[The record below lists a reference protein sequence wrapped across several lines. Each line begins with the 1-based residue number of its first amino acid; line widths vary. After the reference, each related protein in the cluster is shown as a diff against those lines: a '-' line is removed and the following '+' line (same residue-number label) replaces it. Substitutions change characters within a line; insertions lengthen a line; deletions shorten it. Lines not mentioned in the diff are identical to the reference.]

1 MNKSIKEV
9 LFADNGKWAREWW
22 ADETYYWTKYIV
34 YDGFVRDNDCIL
46 LTPKPIIMD
55 IKGELPSHLTKS
67 YRNNQIKEQKMK
79 DSVII
84 IESPNKVAKIREITG
99 AKVFATIG
107 HFMQLKSYDE
117 SNGFKPTFEYDPQK
131 KKHIFEIIEACKNK
145 EVYIATDPDREGYA
159 IGYHFYEKIKK
170 IASSIYRA
178 EFFEITPS
186 GINKGLQNALLFEN
200 TNKQMYQS
208 ALARRVADMLLGF
221 TLSPYLGKALGQMK
235 GSSAGRVQTPCLKLI
250 VDRDREIEK
259 FKALPENE
267 KVSYQIQANIN
278 DNANR
283 EVIIKHCDEKGEEI
297 KFNDKEEALKL
308 FESLKDN
315 KACLLKDLKTSV
327 VETKPKKPFI
337 TSTLLERASSE
348 LGLGI
353 AEVQSLAQSLFEAG
367 LITYIRTDAESL
379 SVEFLNEAESFYLP
393 IYKEVYQKREYK
405 AGKQSQAE
413 AHEAIRITHPNK
425 YEDLESIVYNAGI
438 TNQDALKLYRL
449 IFERTIESQGKN
461 AIYDK
466 QDLLFKIK
474 NEYFKCSA
482 KSLKSAGFLAMFSKK
497 ELENDDESNDDK
509 EDKEKEQNAQFNL
522 KIDDV
527 LSLNDL
533 VLATIKRNAPSAY
546 KEADFVKLLENKG
559 IGRPSTYA
567 SYLSTLV
574 KREYISIS
582 QDKKHIITPTHKG
595 KRVVEVFEN
604 AYQFIID
611 LTYTKQMEEVLDE
624 IVENKSSYVDFISNL
639 NSKCPKIEKLER
651 NDDEI
656 KPSSE
661 GQITYIENIL
671 RDLQVNLSE
680 EFKNYKEDNR
690 VAKAFLDRYIKEHEF
705 FKKNNKKASSSNND
719 ENRPATPKQIN
730 FAETLAKKHNVKLP
744 KDYKSNIKVCGDFIN
759 EYSKK

>member
-1 MNKSIKEV
+1 
-9 LFADNGKWAREWW
+9 
-22 ADETYYWTKYIV
+22 
-34 YDGFVRDNDCIL
+34 
-46 LTPKPIIMD
+46 
-55 IKGELPSHLTKS
+55 
-67 YRNNQIKEQKMK
+67 MK

-84 IESPNKVAKIREITG
+84 IESPNKVAKIKEITG

-117 SNGFKPTFEYDPQK
+117 NNNFKPTFEYDPQK
-131 KKHIFEIIEACKNK
+131 KKCIFEIIEACKNK
-145 EVYIATDPDREGYA
+145 KVYIATDPDREGYA

-235 GSSAGRVQTPCLKLI
+235 RSSAGRVQTPCLKLI

-267 KVSYQIQANIN
+267 KVSYQIQAKIN

-353 AEVQSLAQSLFEAG
+353 AEVQSLAQSLFEAR

-413 AHEAIRITHPNK
+413 AHEAIRITHPHK
-425 YEDLESIVYNAGI
+425 YEDLESVVYDSGI
-438 TNQDALKLYRL
+438 TNQDALKLYQL

-474 NEYFKCSA
+474 NEYFKCSV

-497 ELENDDESNDDK
+497 ELENDESNDDK
-509 EDKEKEQNAQFNL
+509 ENKEKEQNAQFNL
-522 KIDDV
+522 KIDDM

-533 VLATIKRNAPSAY
+533 VLATIKRNAPSPY
-546 KEADFVKLLENKG
+546 KEAGFVKLLENKG

-567 SYLSTLV
+567 SYLPTLL

-582 QDKKHIITPTHKG
+582 QDKKHTITPTHKG
-595 KRVVEVFEN
+595 KRVIEVFEN

-624 IVENKSSYVDFISNL
+624 IVESKSSYLDFLQNL
-639 NSKCPKIEKLER
+639 ATKCPKIEKLER

-671 RDLQVNLSE
+671 RDLQLDLSE

-690 VAKAFLDRYIKEHEF
+690 IAKAFLDRYIKEHEF
-705 FKKNNKKASSSNND
+705 FKKNNKKASNSNNN
-719 ENRPATPKQIN
+719 EIRPATPKQIN
-730 FAETLAKKHNVKLP
+730 FAEILAKKHNVKLP

>member
-1 MNKSIKEV
+1 MN
-9 LFADNGKWAREWW
+9 N
-22 ADETYYWTKYIV
+22 
-34 YDGFVRDNDCIL
+34 
-46 LTPKPIIMD
+46 
-55 IKGELPSHLTKS
+55 
-67 YRNNQIKEQKMK
+67 
-79 DSVII
+79 SVII

-117 SNGFKPTFEYDPQK
+117 SNGFKPTFDYDQEK
-131 KKHIFEIIEACKNK
+131 KKHIFEMIEACKNK
-145 EVYIATDPDREGYA
+145 KVYIATDPDREGYA
-159 IGYHFYEKIKK
+159 IGYMFYQKIKNV
-170 IASSIYRA
+170 ASSIYRA

-186 GINKGLQNALLFEN
+186 GINKGLQNAILFEN

-267 KVSYQIQANIN
+267 KVSYQIQAKIN
-278 DNANR
+278 DSANR
-283 EVIIKHCDEKGEEI
+283 EVTIKHCDEKGEEI

-315 KACLLKDLKTSV
+315 KACLLKDLKNSV

-337 TSTLLERASSE
+337 TSTLLEKASSM
-348 LGLGI
+348 LGLSI
-353 AEVQSLAQSLFEAG
+353 SEVQSLAQNLFEAG

-379 SVEFLNEAESFYLP
+379 SVEFLDETESFYAP
-393 IYKEVYQKREYK
+393 IYKDLYLKREYK

-413 AHEAIRITHPNK
+413 AHEAIRITHPHTT
-425 YEDLESIVYNAGI
+425 EDLESIVYNANI
-438 TNQDALKLYRL
+438 TNQDALKLYQL

-474 NEYFKCSA
+474 NEYFKCSV
-482 KSLKSAGFLAMFSKK
+482 KGLKSAGFLAMFSKK
-497 ELENDDESNDDK
+497 ELENDESNDDK
-509 EDKEKEQNAQFNL
+509 DNKEKEQNAQFNL

-546 KEADFVKLLENKG
+546 KEADFVKILENKG

-567 SYLSTLV
+567 SYLPTLV

-671 RDLQVNLSE
+671 RDLQLNLSE

-719 ENRPATPKQIN
+719 ENRPATPKQIS
-730 FAETLAKKHNVKLP
+730 FAEMLAKKHNVKLP
-744 KDYKSNIKVCGDFIN
+744 KGFKYSMKVCGDFIN
-759 EYSKK
+759 EYHKK

>member
-1 MNKSIKEV
+1 
-9 LFADNGKWAREWW
+9 
-22 ADETYYWTKYIV
+22 
-34 YDGFVRDNDCIL
+34 
-46 LTPKPIIMD
+46 
-55 IKGELPSHLTKS
+55 
-67 YRNNQIKEQKMK
+67 MK

-84 IESPNKVAKIREITG
+84 IESPNKVAKIKEITG
-99 AKVFATIG
+99 VKVYATIG
-107 HFMQLKSYDE
+107 HFMQLKNYDE
-117 SNGFKPTFEYDPQK
+117 NNNFKPTFEYDPQK
-131 KKHIFEIIEACKNK
+131 KKRIFEMIEACKNK
-145 EVYIATDPDREGYA
+145 KVYIATDPDREGYA

-186 GINKGLQNALLFEN
+186 GINKGLQNASLFEN

-267 KVSYQIQANIN
+267 KVSYQIQAKIN
-278 DNANR
+278 DNANK
-283 EVIIKHCDEKGEEI
+283 EVIIKHCDENGEEI

-315 KACLLKDLKTSV
+315 KACLLKDLKNSIL
-327 VETKPKKPFI
+327 ETKPKKPFI
-337 TSTLLERASSE
+337 TSTLLEKASSE
-348 LGLGI
+348 LGLSI

-379 SVEFLNEAESFYLP
+379 SVEFLNEAESFYTP
-393 IYKEVYQKREYK
+393 IYKEVYLKREYK

-413 AHEAIRITHPNK
+413 AHEAIRITHPHT
-425 YEDLESIVYNAGI
+425 YENLESVVYNAGI
-438 TNQDALKLYRL
+438 ANQDALKLYQL

-474 NEYFKCSA
+474 NEYFKCSVN
-482 KSLKSAGFLAMFSKK
+482 SLKSAGFLAMFSKK
-497 ELENDDESNDDK
+497 ELESDESNDDK
-509 EDKEKEQNAQFNL
+509 DDKEKDQNAQFNL
-522 KIDDV
+522 KIDDM
-527 LSLNDL
+527 LNLKALD
-533 VLATIKRNAPSAY
+533 LATIKRNAPSPY
-546 KEADFVKLLENKG
+546 KEAGFVKLLENKG

-567 SYLSTLV
+567 SYLPTLL

-582 QDKKHIITPTHKG
+582 QDKKHTITPTHKG

-624 IVENKSSYVDFISNL
+624 IVESKSSYLDFLQNL
-639 NSKCPKIEKLER
+639 ATKCPKIEKLER
-651 NDDEI
+651 KDDEI
-656 KPSSE
+656 IRPSSE
-661 GQITYIENIL
+661 GQIKYIESIL
-671 RDLQVNLSE
+671 ADLQLELSE

-705 FKKNNKKASSSNND
+705 FKKNNKKASSSNNN
-719 ENRPATPKQIN
+719 ETRPATPKQIS
-730 FAETLAKKHNVKLP
+730 FAEMLAKKHNVKLP
-744 KDYKSNIKVCGDFIN
+744 KGFKYSMKVCGDFIN
-759 EYSKK
+759 EYHKK

>member
-1 MNKSIKEV
+1 
-9 LFADNGKWAREWW
+9 
-22 ADETYYWTKYIV
+22 
-34 YDGFVRDNDCIL
+34 
-46 LTPKPIIMD
+46 
-55 IKGELPSHLTKS
+55 
-67 YRNNQIKEQKMK
+67 MK

-84 IESPNKVAKIREITG
+84 IESPNKVAKIKEITG

-117 SNGFKPTFEYDPQK
+117 NNNFKPTFEYDPQK
-131 KKHIFEIIEACKNK
+131 KKRIFEIIEACKNK
-145 EVYIATDPDREGYA
+145 KVYIATDPDREGYA

-208 ALARRVADMLLGF
+208 ALSRRVADMLLGF

-235 GSSAGRVQTPCLKLI
+235 GSSVGRVQTPCLKLI

-267 KVSYQIQANIN
+267 KVSYQIQAKIN
-278 DNANR
+278 DNAI
-283 EVIIKHCDEKGEEI
+283 EVIIKHCDENGEEI

-308 FESLKDN
+308 FKSLKDN

-522 KIDDV
+522 KIDDM

-533 VLATIKRNAPSAY
+533 VLATIKRNAPSPY

-567 SYLSTLV
+567 SYLPTLL

-582 QDKKHIITPTHKG
+582 QDKKHTITPTHKG
-595 KRVVEVFEN
+595 KRVIEVFEN

-624 IVENKSSYVDFISNL
+624 IAENKSSYSDFLQNL
-639 NSKCPKIEKLER
+639 ATKCPKIEKLER

-671 RDLQVNLSE
+671 RDLQLDLSE

-690 VAKAFLDRYIKEHEF
+690 IAKAFLDRYIKEHEF
-705 FKKNNKKASSSNND
+705 FEKNNKKASSSNNN
-719 ENRPATPKQIN
+719 EIRPATPKQIN
-730 FAETLAKKHNVKLP
+730 FAEILAKKHNVKLP

>member
-1 MNKSIKEV
+1 
-9 LFADNGKWAREWW
+9 
-22 ADETYYWTKYIV
+22 
-34 YDGFVRDNDCIL
+34 
-46 LTPKPIIMD
+46 
-55 IKGELPSHLTKS
+55 
-67 YRNNQIKEQKMK
+67 MK

-84 IESPNKVAKIREITG
+84 IESPNKVAKIKEITG
-99 AKVFATIG
+99 ASVFATIG

-117 SNGFKPTFEYDPQK
+117 NNNFKPTFEYDPQK

-145 EVYIATDPDREGYA
+145 KVYIATDPDREGYA

-200 TNKQMYQS
+200 TNKQIYQS
-208 ALARRVADMLLGF
+208 ALVRRVADMLLGF

-235 GSSAGRVQTPCLKLI
+235 GSSVGRVQTPCLKLI

-267 KVSYQIQANIN
+267 KVSYQIQAKIN
-278 DNANR
+278 DNANK

-413 AHEAIRITHPNK
+413 AHEAIRITHPHTT
-425 YEDLESIVYNAGI
+425 EDLESMVYNAGI

-461 AIYDK
+461 TIYDK

-522 KIDDV
+522 KIDDM

-533 VLATIKRNAPSAY
+533 VLATIKRNAPSPY
-546 KEADFVKLLENKG
+546 KEAGFVKLLENKG

-567 SYLSTLV
+567 SYLPTLL

-582 QDKKHIITPTHKG
+582 QDKKHTITPTHKG
-595 KRVVEVFEN
+595 KRVIEVFEN

-624 IVENKSSYVDFISNL
+624 IVENKSSYLDFLQNL
-639 NSKCPKIEKLER
+639 ATKCPKIEKLER

-671 RDLQVNLSE
+671 RDLQLDLSE

-690 VAKAFLDRYIKEHEF
+690 IAKAFLDRYIKEHEF
-705 FKKNNKKASSSNND
+705 FKKNNKKASSSNNN
-719 ENRPATPKQIN
+719 EIRPATPKQIN
-730 FAETLAKKHNVKLP
+730 FAEILAKKHNVKLP

>member
-1 MNKSIKEV
+1 
-9 LFADNGKWAREWW
+9 
-22 ADETYYWTKYIV
+22 
-34 YDGFVRDNDCIL
+34 
-46 LTPKPIIMD
+46 
-55 IKGELPSHLTKS
+55 
-67 YRNNQIKEQKMK
+67 MK

-84 IESPNKVAKIREITG
+84 IESPNKVAKIKEITG
-99 AKVFATIG
+99 ASVFATIG

-117 SNGFKPTFEYDPQK
+117 NNNFKPTFEYDPQK
-131 KKHIFEIIEACKNK
+131 KKRIFEIIEACKNK
-145 EVYIATDPDREGYA
+145 KVYIATDPDREGYA
-159 IGYHFYEKIKK
+159 IGYHFYEKIKR

-186 GINKGLQNALLFEN
+186 GINKGLQNASLFEN

-221 TLSPYLGKALGQMK
+221 TLSPYLGKTLGQMK

-267 KVSYQIQANIN
+267 KVSYQIQAKIN
-278 DNANR
+278 DNANK
-283 EVIIKHCDEKGEEI
+283 EVIIKHCDENGEEI

-308 FESLKDN
+308 FENLKDN
-315 KACLLKDLKTSV
+315 KACLLKDLKNSV
-327 VETKPKKPFI
+327 AETKPKKPFI
-337 TSTLLERASSE
+337 TSTLLEKASSE

-353 AEVQSLAQSLFEAG
+353 SEVQSLAQSLFEAG

-379 SVEFLNEAESFYLP
+379 SVEFLNETESFYTP
-393 IYKEVYQKREYK
+393 IYKEVYLKREYK

-413 AHEAIRITHPNK
+413 AHEAIRITHPHT
-425 YEDLESIVYNAGI
+425 YENLESVVYNAGI
-438 TNQDALKLYRL
+438 TNQDALKLYQL

-474 NEYFKCSA
+474 NEYFKCSV

-497 ELENDDESNDDK
+497 ELESDESNDDK
-509 EDKEKEQNAQFNL
+509 DDKEKDQNAQFNL

-533 VLATIKRNAPSAY
+533 VLATIKRNAPSPY
-546 KEADFVKLLENKG
+546 KEAGFVKLLENKG

-567 SYLSTLV
+567 TYLPTLL

-624 IVENKSSYVDFISNL
+624 IVENKSSYADFISNL
-639 NSKCPKIEKLER
+639 SSKCPKIEKLER

-671 RDLQVNLSE
+671 RDLQLELSE

-719 ENRPATPKQIN
+719 ETRPATPKQIS
-730 FAETLAKKHNVKLP
+730 FAESLAKKHHVKLP
-744 KDYKSNIKVCGDFIN
+744 KDYKSNMKVCGDFIN

>member
-1 MNKSIKEV
+1 MN
-9 LFADNGKWAREWW
+9 N
-22 ADETYYWTKYIV
+22 
-34 YDGFVRDNDCIL
+34 
-46 LTPKPIIMD
+46 
-55 IKGELPSHLTKS
+55 
-67 YRNNQIKEQKMK
+67 
-79 DSVII
+79 SVII
-84 IESPNKVAKIREITG
+84 IESPNKVAKIREITRY
-99 AKVFATIG
+99 KVFATIG

-117 SNGFKPTFEYDPQK
+117 SNGFKPTFDYDQEK
-131 KKHIFEIIEACKNK
+131 KKHIFEMIEACKNK
-145 EVYIATDPDREGYA
+145 KVYIATDPDREGYA
-159 IGYHFYEKIKK
+159 IGYMFYQKIKNV
-170 IASSIYRA
+170 ASSIYRA

-186 GINKGLQNALLFEN
+186 GINKGLQNAILFEN

-267 KVSYQIQANIN
+267 KVSYQIQAKIN
-278 DNANR
+278 DSANR
-283 EVIIKHCDEKGEEI
+283 EVTIKHCDEKGEEI

-315 KACLLKDLKTSV
+315 KACLLKDLKNSV

-413 AHEAIRITHPNK
+413 AHEAIRITHPHK
-425 YEDLESIVYNAGI
+425 YEDSESIVYNAGI

-474 NEYFKCSA
+474 NEYFKCSV
-482 KSLKSAGFLAMFSKK
+482 KGLKSAGFLAMFSKK
-497 ELENDDESNDDK
+497 ELENDESNDDK
-509 EDKEKEQNAQFNL
+509 DNKEKEQNAQFNL

-546 KEADFVKLLENKG
+546 KEADFVKILENKG

-567 SYLSTLV
+567 SYLPTLV

-671 RDLQVNLSE
+671 RDLQLNLSE

-719 ENRPATPKQIN
+719 ENRPATPKQIS
-730 FAETLAKKHNVKLP
+730 FAEMLAKKHNVKLP
-744 KDYKSNIKVCGDFIN
+744 KGFKYSMKVCGDFIN
-759 EYSKK
+759 EYHKK

>member
-1 MNKSIKEV
+1 MN
-9 LFADNGKWAREWW
+9 N
-22 ADETYYWTKYIV
+22 
-34 YDGFVRDNDCIL
+34 
-46 LTPKPIIMD
+46 
-55 IKGELPSHLTKS
+55 
-67 YRNNQIKEQKMK
+67 
-79 DSVII
+79 SVII

-99 AKVFATIG
+99 SKVFATIG

-117 SNGFKPTFEYDPQK
+117 SNGFKPTFDYDQEK
-131 KKHIFEIIEACKNK
+131 KKHIFEMIEACKNK
-145 EVYIATDPDREGYA
+145 KVYIATDPDREGYA
-159 IGYHFYEKIKK
+159 IGYMFYQKIKNV
-170 IASSIYRA
+170 ASSIYRA

-267 KVSYQIQANIN
+267 KVSYQIQAKIN
-278 DNANR
+278 DSANR
-283 EVIIKHCDEKGEEI
+283 EVTIKHCDEKGEEI
-297 KFNDKEEALKL
+297 KFNDKEESLKL

-315 KACLLKDLKTSV
+315 KACLLKDLKNSV

-337 TSTLLERASSE
+337 TSTLLEKASSM
-348 LGLGI
+348 LGLSI
-353 AEVQSLAQSLFEAG
+353 SEVQSLAQNLFEAG

-379 SVEFLNEAESFYLP
+379 SVEFLDETESFYAP
-393 IYKEVYQKREYK
+393 IYKDLYLKREYK

-413 AHEAIRITHPNK
+413 AHEAIRITHPHTT
-425 YEDLESIVYNAGI
+425 EDLESIVYNANI
-438 TNQDALKLYRL
+438 TNQDALKLYQL

-474 NEYFKCSA
+474 NEYFKCSV
-482 KSLKSAGFLAMFSKK
+482 KGLKSAGFLAMFSKK
-497 ELENDDESNDDK
+497 ELENDESNDDK
-509 EDKEKEQNAQFNL
+509 DNKEKEQNAQFNL

-567 SYLSTLV
+567 SYLPTLV

-595 KRVVEVFEN
+595 KRVVEAFEN

-671 RDLQVNLSE
+671 RDLQLNLSE

-719 ENRPATPKQIN
+719 ENRPATPKQIS
-730 FAETLAKKHNVKLP
+730 FAEMLAKKHNVKLP
-744 KDYKSNIKVCGDFIN
+744 KGFKYSMKVCGDFIN
-759 EYSKK
+759 EYHKK

>member
-1 MNKSIKEV
+1 MN
-9 LFADNGKWAREWW
+9 N
-22 ADETYYWTKYIV
+22 
-34 YDGFVRDNDCIL
+34 
-46 LTPKPIIMD
+46 
-55 IKGELPSHLTKS
+55 
-67 YRNNQIKEQKMK
+67 
-79 DSVII
+79 SVII
-84 IESPNKVAKIREITG
+84 IESPNKVAKIKEITG

-107 HFMQLKSYDE
+107 HFMQFKSYDE
-117 SNGFKPTFEYDPQK
+117 SNNFKPTFEYDLQK
-131 KKHIFEIIEACKNK
+131 KKRIFEIIEACKNK
-145 EVYIATDPDREGYA
+145 KVYIATDPDREGYA

-267 KVSYQIQANIN
+267 KVSYQIQAKIN

-353 AEVQSLAQSLFEAG
+353 TEVQSLAQSLFEAG

-413 AHEAIRITHPNK
+413 SHEAIRIAHPHTA
-425 YEDLESIVYNAGI
+425 EDLESIVYNASI
-438 TNQDALKLYRL
+438 TNQDALKLYQL

-474 NEYFKCSA
+474 NEYFKCSV
-482 KSLKSAGFLAMFSKK
+482 KGLKSAGFLAMFSKK
-497 ELENDDESNDDK
+497 ELKNNESNDDK
-509 EDKEKEQNAQFNL
+509 DNKEKEQNAQFNL

-567 SYLSTLV
+567 SYLPTLV

-582 QDKKHIITPTHKG
+582 QDKKHTITPTHKG
-595 KRVVEVFEN
+595 KRVIEVFEN

-611 LTYTKQMEEVLDE
+611 LTYTKQMEEVLDD

-671 RDLQVNLSE
+671 RDLQLNLSE

-719 ENRPATPKQIN
+719 ENRPATPKQIS
-730 FAETLAKKHNVKLP
+730 FAEMLAKKHNVKLP

-759 EYSKK
+759 EYHKK

>member
-1 MNKSIKEV
+1 
-9 LFADNGKWAREWW
+9 
-22 ADETYYWTKYIV
+22 
-34 YDGFVRDNDCIL
+34 
-46 LTPKPIIMD
+46 
-55 IKGELPSHLTKS
+55 
-67 YRNNQIKEQKMK
+67 
-79 DSVII
+79 
-84 IESPNKVAKIREITG
+84 KI
-99 AKVFATIG
+99 F
-107 HFMQLKSYDE
+107 
-117 SNGFKPTFEYDPQK
+117 
-131 KKHIFEIIEACKNK
+131 
-145 EVYIATDPDREGYA
+145 
-159 IGYHFYEKIKK
+159 
-170 IASSIYRA
+170 
-178 EFFEITPS
+178 
-186 GINKGLQNALLFEN
+186 GI
-200 TNKQMYQS
+200 S
-208 ALARRVADMLLGF
+208 AWV
-221 TLSPYLGKALGQMK
+221 
-235 GSSAGRVQTPCLKLI
+235 V
-250 VDRDREIEK
+250 
-259 FKALPENE
+259 
-267 KVSYQIQANIN
+267 
-278 DNANR
+278 
-283 EVIIKHCDEKGEEI
+283 
-297 KFNDKEEALKL
+297 LKL

-315 KACLLKDLKTSV
+315 KACLLKDLKNSV

-337 TSTLLERASSE
+337 TSTLLEKASSM
-348 LGLGI
+348 LGLSI
-353 AEVQSLAQSLFEAG
+353 SEVQSLAQNLFEAG

-379 SVEFLNEAESFYLP
+379 SVEFLDETESFYAP
-393 IYKEVYQKREYK
+393 IYKDLYLKREYK

-413 AHEAIRITHPNK
+413 AHEAIRITHPHTT
-425 YEDLESIVYNAGI
+425 EDLESIVYNANI
-438 TNQDALKLYRL
+438 TNQDALKLYQL

-474 NEYFKCSA
+474 NEYFKCSV
-482 KSLKSAGFLAMFSKK
+482 KGLKSAGFLAMFSKK
-497 ELENDDESNDDK
+497 ELENDESNDDK
-509 EDKEKEQNAQFNL
+509 DNKEKEQNAQFNL

-567 SYLSTLV
+567 SYLPTLV

-611 LTYTKQMEEVLDE
+611 LTYTKQMEEMLDE

-671 RDLQVNLSE
+671 RDLQLNLSE

-719 ENRPATPKQIN
+719 ENRPATPKQIS
-730 FAETLAKKHNVKLP
+730 FAEMLAKKHNVKFP
-744 KDYKSNIKVCGDFIN
+744 KGFKYSMKVCGDFIN
-759 EYSKK
+759 EYHKK

>member
-1 MNKSIKEV
+1 MN
-9 LFADNGKWAREWW
+9 N
-22 ADETYYWTKYIV
+22 
-34 YDGFVRDNDCIL
+34 
-46 LTPKPIIMD
+46 
-55 IKGELPSHLTKS
+55 
-67 YRNNQIKEQKMK
+67 
-79 DSVII
+79 SVII

-117 SNGFKPTFEYDPQK
+117 SNGFKPTFDYDQEK
-131 KKHIFEIIEACKNK
+131 KKHIFEMIEACKNK
-145 EVYIATDPDREGYA
+145 KVYIATDPDREGYA
-159 IGYHFYEKIKK
+159 IGYMFYQKIKNV
-170 IASSIYRA
+170 ASSIYRA

-267 KVSYQIQANIN
+267 KVSYQIQAKIN
-278 DNANR
+278 DSANR
-283 EVIIKHCDEKGEEI
+283 EVTIKHCDEKGEEI

-315 KACLLKDLKTSV
+315 KACLLKDLKNSV

-337 TSTLLERASSE
+337 TSTLLEKASSM
-348 LGLGI
+348 LGLSI
-353 AEVQSLAQSLFEAG
+353 SEVQSLAQNLFEAG

-379 SVEFLNEAESFYLP
+379 SVEFLDETESFYAP
-393 IYKEVYQKREYK
+393 IYKDLYLKREYK

-413 AHEAIRITHPNK
+413 AHEAIRITHPHTT
-425 YEDLESIVYNAGI
+425 EDLESIVYNANI
-438 TNQDALKLYRL
+438 TNQDALKLYQL

-474 NEYFKCSA
+474 NEYFKCSV
-482 KSLKSAGFLAMFSKK
+482 KGLKSAGFLAMFSKK
-497 ELENDDESNDDK
+497 ELENDESNDDK
-509 EDKEKEQNAQFNL
+509 DNKEKEQNAQFNL

-567 SYLSTLV
+567 SYLPTLV

-671 RDLQVNLSE
+671 RDLQLNLSE

-719 ENRPATPKQIN
+719 ENRPATPKQIS
-730 FAETLAKKHNVKLP
+730 FAEMLAKKHNVKLP
-744 KDYKSNIKVCGDFIN
+744 KGFKYSMKVCVDFIN
-759 EYSKK
+759 EYHKK

>member
-1 MNKSIKEV
+1 MN
-9 LFADNGKWAREWW
+9 N
-22 ADETYYWTKYIV
+22 
-34 YDGFVRDNDCIL
+34 
-46 LTPKPIIMD
+46 
-55 IKGELPSHLTKS
+55 
-67 YRNNQIKEQKMK
+67 
-79 DSVII
+79 SVII

-117 SNGFKPTFEYDPQK
+117 SNGFKPTFDYDQEK
-131 KKHIFEIIEACKNK
+131 KKHIFEMMEACKNK
-145 EVYIATDPDREGYA
+145 KVYIATDIDREGYA
-159 IGYHFYEKIKK
+159 IGYMFYQKIKNV
-170 IASSIYRA
+170 ASSIYRA

-235 GSSAGRVQTPCLKLI
+235 GSSVGRVQTPCLKLI

-267 KVSYQIQANIN
+267 KVSYQIQAKIN
-278 DNANR
+278 DSANR
-283 EVIIKHCDEKGEEI
+283 EVTIKHCDEKGEEI

-315 KACLLKDLKTSV
+315 KACLLKDLKNSV

-337 TSTLLERASSE
+337 TSTLLEKASSM
-348 LGLGI
+348 LGLSI
-353 AEVQSLAQSLFEAG
+353 SEVQSLAQNLFEAG

-379 SVEFLNEAESFYLP
+379 SVEFLDETESFYAP
-393 IYKEVYQKREYK
+393 IYKDLYLKREYK

-413 AHEAIRITHPNK
+413 AHEAIRITHPHTT
-425 YEDLESIVYNAGI
+425 EDLESIVYNANI
-438 TNQDALKLYRL
+438 TNQDALKLYQL

-474 NEYFKCSA
+474 NEYFKCSV
-482 KSLKSAGFLAMFSKK
+482 KGLKSAGFLAMFSKK
-497 ELENDDESNDDK
+497 ELKNDESNDDK
-509 EDKEKEQNAQFNL
+509 DNKEKEQNAQFNL

-567 SYLSTLV
+567 SYLPTLV

-624 IVENKSSYVDFISNL
+624 IAENKSSYVDFISNL

-671 RDLQVNLSE
+671 RDLQLNLSE

-719 ENRPATPKQIN
+719 ENRPATPKQIS
-730 FAETLAKKHNVKLP
+730 FAEMLAKKHNVKLP
-744 KDYKSNIKVCGDFIN
+744 KGFKYSMKVCGDFIN
-759 EYSKK
+759 EYHKK

>member
-1 MNKSIKEV
+1 
-9 LFADNGKWAREWW
+9 
-22 ADETYYWTKYIV
+22 
-34 YDGFVRDNDCIL
+34 
-46 LTPKPIIMD
+46 
-55 IKGELPSHLTKS
+55 
-67 YRNNQIKEQKMK
+67 MK

-84 IESPNKVAKIREITG
+84 IESPNKVAKIKEITG

-117 SNGFKPTFEYDPQK
+117 NNNFKPTFEYDPQK
-131 KKHIFEIIEACKNK
+131 KKRIFEIIEACKNK
-145 EVYIATDPDREGYA
+145 KVYIATDPDREGYG

-267 KVSYQIQANIN
+267 KVSYQIQAKIN

-308 FESLKDN
+308 FESLEDN

-413 AHEAIRITHPNK
+413 AHEAIRITHPHK
-425 YEDLESIVYNAGI
+425 YEDLESIVYNASI

-482 KSLKSAGFLAMFSKK
+482 KSLKSTGFLAMFSKK
-497 ELENDDESNDDK
+497 ELENDESNDDK

-533 VLATIKRNAPSAY
+533 VLATIKRNAPSPY
-546 KEADFVKLLENKG
+546 KEAGFVKLLENKG

-567 SYLSTLV
+567 SYLPTLL

-671 RDLQVNLSE
+671 RDLQLNLSE

-719 ENRPATPKQIN
+719 ENRPATPKQIS
-730 FAETLAKKHNVKLP
+730 FAEMLAKKHNVKLP
-744 KDYKSNIKVCGDFIN
+744 KGFKYSMKVCGDFIN
-759 EYSKK
+759 EYHKK

>member
-1 MNKSIKEV
+1 MN
-9 LFADNGKWAREWW
+9 N
-22 ADETYYWTKYIV
+22 
-34 YDGFVRDNDCIL
+34 
-46 LTPKPIIMD
+46 
-55 IKGELPSHLTKS
+55 
-67 YRNNQIKEQKMK
+67 
-79 DSVII
+79 SVII

-117 SNGFKPTFEYDPQK
+117 NNNFKPTFEYDPQK
-131 KKHIFEIIEACKNK
+131 KKRIFEIIEACKNK
-145 EVYIATDPDREGYA
+145 KVYIATDPDRESYA

-221 TLSPYLGKALGQMK
+221 ALSPYLGKALGQMK

-267 KVSYQIQANIN
+267 KVSYQIQAKIN

-367 LITYIRTDAESL
+367 LTTYIRTDAESL

-413 AHEAIRITHPNK
+413 AHEAIRITHSHK

-522 KIDDV
+522 KIDDM

-533 VLATIKRNAPSAY
+533 VLATIKRNAPSPY
-546 KEADFVKLLENKG
+546 KEAGFVKLLENKG

-567 SYLSTLV
+567 SYLPTLL

-582 QDKKHIITPTHKG
+582 QDKKHTITPTHKG
-595 KRVVEVFEN
+595 KRVIEVFEN

-671 RDLQVNLSE
+671 RDLQLNLSE

-705 FKKNNKKASSSNND
+705 FKKNNKKASSSNNN
-719 ENRPATPKQIN
+719 EIRPATPKQIN
-730 FAETLAKKHNVKLP
+730 FAEILAKKHNVKLP
-744 KDYKSNIKVCGDFIN
+744 KDYKSNIKVCVDFIN

>member
-1 MNKSIKEV
+1 MN
-9 LFADNGKWAREWW
+9 N
-22 ADETYYWTKYIV
+22 
-34 YDGFVRDNDCIL
+34 
-46 LTPKPIIMD
+46 
-55 IKGELPSHLTKS
+55 
-67 YRNNQIKEQKMK
+67 
-79 DSVII
+79 SVII

-117 SNGFKPTFEYDPQK
+117 SNGFKPTFDYDQEK
-131 KKHIFEIIEACKNK
+131 KKHIFEMIEACKNK
-145 EVYIATDPDREGYA
+145 KVYIATDPDREGYA
-159 IGYHFYEKIKK
+159 IGYMFYQKIKNV
-170 IASSIYRA
+170 ASSIYRA

-259 FKALPENE
+259 FKALPE
-267 KVSYQIQANIN
+267 KVSYQIQAKIN
-278 DNANR
+278 DSANR
-283 EVIIKHCDEKGEEI
+283 EVTIKHCDEKGEEI

-315 KACLLKDLKTSV
+315 KACLLKDLKNSV

-337 TSTLLERASSE
+337 TSTLLEKASSM
-348 LGLGI
+348 LGLSI
-353 AEVQSLAQSLFEAG
+353 SEVQSLAQNLFEAG

-379 SVEFLNEAESFYLP
+379 SVEFLDETESFYAP
-393 IYKEVYQKREYK
+393 IYKDLYLKREYK

-413 AHEAIRITHPNK
+413 AHEAIRITHPHTT
-425 YEDLESIVYNAGI
+425 EDLESIVYNANI
-438 TNQDALKLYRL
+438 TNQDALKLYQL

-474 NEYFKCSA
+474 NEYFKCSV
-482 KSLKSAGFLAMFSKK
+482 KGLKSAGFLAMFSKK
-497 ELENDDESNDDK
+497 ELENDESNDDK
-509 EDKEKEQNAQFNL
+509 DNKEKEQNAQFNL

-567 SYLSTLV
+567 SYLPTLV

-671 RDLQVNLSE
+671 RDLQLNLSE

-719 ENRPATPKQIN
+719 ENRPATPKQIS
-730 FAETLAKKHNVKLP
+730 FAEMLAKKHNVKLP
-744 KDYKSNIKVCGDFIN
+744 KGFKYSMKVCGDFIN
-759 EYSKK
+759 EYHKK

>member
-1 MNKSIKEV
+1 MN
-9 LFADNGKWAREWW
+9 N
-22 ADETYYWTKYIV
+22 
-34 YDGFVRDNDCIL
+34 
-46 LTPKPIIMD
+46 
-55 IKGELPSHLTKS
+55 
-67 YRNNQIKEQKMK
+67 
-79 DSVII
+79 SVII

-117 SNGFKPTFEYDPQK
+117 SNGFKPTFDYDQEK
-131 KKHIFEIIEACKNK
+131 KKHIFEMIEACKNK
-145 EVYIATDPDREGYA
+145 KVYIATDLDREGYA
-159 IGYHFYEKIKK
+159 IGYMFYQKIKNV
-170 IASSIYRA
+170 ASSIYRA

-186 GINKGLQNALLFEN
+186 GINKGLQNAILFEN

-235 GSSAGRVQTPCLKLI
+235 GSSVGRVQTPCLKLI

-267 KVSYQIQANIN
+267 KVSYQIQAKIN
-278 DNANR
+278 DSANR
-283 EVIIKHCDEKGEEI
+283 EVTIKHCDEKGEEI

-315 KACLLKDLKTSV
+315 KACLLKDLKNSV

-337 TSTLLERASSE
+337 TSTLLEKASSM
-348 LGLGI
+348 LGLSI
-353 AEVQSLAQSLFEAG
+353 SEVQSLAQNLFEAG

-379 SVEFLNEAESFYLP
+379 SVEFLDETESFYAP
-393 IYKEVYQKREYK
+393 IYKDLYLKREYK

-413 AHEAIRITHPNK
+413 AHEAIRITHPHTT
-425 YEDLESIVYNAGI
+425 EDLESIVYNANI
-438 TNQDALKLYRL
+438 TNQDALKLYQL

-474 NEYFKCSA
+474 NEYFKCSV
-482 KSLKSAGFLAMFSKK
+482 KGLKSAGFLAMFSKK
-497 ELENDDESNDDK
+497 ELENDESNDDK
-509 EDKEKEQNAQFNL
+509 DNKEKEQNAQFNL

-567 SYLSTLV
+567 SYLPTLV

-671 RDLQVNLSE
+671 RDLQLNLSE

-719 ENRPATPKQIN
+719 ENRPATPKQIS
-730 FAETLAKKHNVKLP
+730 FAEMLAKKHNVKLP
-744 KDYKSNIKVCGDFIN
+744 KGFKYSMKVCGDFIN
-759 EYSKK
+759 EYHKK

>member
-1 MNKSIKEV
+1 MN
-9 LFADNGKWAREWW
+9 N
-22 ADETYYWTKYIV
+22 
-34 YDGFVRDNDCIL
+34 
-46 LTPKPIIMD
+46 
-55 IKGELPSHLTKS
+55 
-67 YRNNQIKEQKMK
+67 
-79 DSVII
+79 SVII

-117 SNGFKPTFEYDPQK
+117 SNGFKPTFDYDQEK
-131 KKHIFEIIEACKNK
+131 KKHIFEMIEACKNK
-145 EVYIATDPDREGYA
+145 KVYIATDPDREGYA
-159 IGYHFYEKIKK
+159 IGYMFYQKIKNV
-170 IASSIYRA
+170 ASSIYRA

-208 ALARRVADMLLGF
+208 ALARRVADMILGF

-235 GSSAGRVQTPCLKLI
+235 GSSVGRVQTPCLKLI

-267 KVSYQIQANIN
+267 KVSYQIQAKIN
-278 DNANR
+278 DSANR
-283 EVIIKHCDEKGEEI
+283 EVTIKHCDEKGEEI

-315 KACLLKDLKTSV
+315 KACLLKDLKNSV

-337 TSTLLERASSE
+337 TSTLLEKASSM
-348 LGLGI
+348 LGLSI
-353 AEVQSLAQSLFEAG
+353 SEVQSLAQNLFEAG

-379 SVEFLNEAESFYLP
+379 SVEFLDEIESFYAP
-393 IYKEVYQKREYK
+393 IYKDLYLKREYK

-413 AHEAIRITHPNK
+413 AHEAIRITHPHTT
-425 YEDLESIVYNAGI
+425 EDLESIVYNANI
-438 TNQDALKLYRL
+438 TNQDALKLYQL

-474 NEYFKCSA
+474 NEYFKCSV
-482 KSLKSAGFLAMFSKK
+482 KGLKSAGFLAMFSKK
-497 ELENDDESNDDK
+497 ELENDESNDDK
-509 EDKEKEQNAQFNL
+509 DNKEKEQNAQFNL

-567 SYLSTLV
+567 SYLPTLV

-671 RDLQVNLSE
+671 RDLQLNLSE

-719 ENRPATPKQIN
+719 ENRPATPKQIS
-730 FAETLAKKHNVKLP
+730 FAEMLAKKHNVKLP
-744 KDYKSNIKVCGDFIN
+744 KGFKYSMKVCGDFIN
-759 EYSKK
+759 EYHKK

>member
-1 MNKSIKEV
+1 
-9 LFADNGKWAREWW
+9 
-22 ADETYYWTKYIV
+22 
-34 YDGFVRDNDCIL
+34 
-46 LTPKPIIMD
+46 
-55 IKGELPSHLTKS
+55 
-67 YRNNQIKEQKMK
+67 MK

-84 IESPNKVAKIREITG
+84 IESPNKVAKIKEITG
-99 AKVFATIG
+99 SKVFATIG

-117 SNGFKPTFEYDPQK
+117 NNNFKPTFEYDPQK
-131 KKHIFEIIEACKNK
+131 KKRIFEIIEACKNK
-145 EVYIATDPDREGYA
+145 KVYIATDPDREGYA

-259 FKALPENE
+259 FKALPKNE
-267 KVSYQIQANIN
+267 KVSYQIQAKIN
-278 DNANR
+278 DNANK

-413 AHEAIRITHPNK
+413 AHEAIRITHPHK
-425 YEDLESIVYNAGI
+425 YEDLESVVYDSGI
-438 TNQDALKLYRL
+438 TNQDALKLYQL

-474 NEYFKCSA
+474 NEYFKCSV

-497 ELENDDESNDDK
+497 ELENDESNDDK
-509 EDKEKEQNAQFNL
+509 ENKEKEQNAQFNL
-522 KIDDV
+522 KIDDM

-533 VLATIKRNAPSAY
+533 VLATIKRNAPSPY
-546 KEADFVKLLENKG
+546 KEAGFVKLLENKG

-567 SYLSTLV
+567 SYLPTLL

-582 QDKKHIITPTHKG
+582 QDKKHTITPTHKG
-595 KRVVEVFEN
+595 KRVIEVFEN

-624 IVENKSSYVDFISNL
+624 IVENKSSYLDFLQNL
-639 NSKCPKIEKLER
+639 ATKCPKIEKLER

-671 RDLQVNLSE
+671 RDLQLDLSE

-690 VAKAFLDRYIKEHEF
+690 IAKAFLDRYIKEHEF
-705 FKKNNKKASSSNND
+705 FKKNNKKASSSNNN
-719 ENRPATPKQIN
+719 ENRPATPKQIS
-730 FAETLAKKHNVKLP
+730 FAEMLAKKHNVKLP

>member
-1 MNKSIKEV
+1 
-9 LFADNGKWAREWW
+9 
-22 ADETYYWTKYIV
+22 
-34 YDGFVRDNDCIL
+34 
-46 LTPKPIIMD
+46 
-55 IKGELPSHLTKS
+55 
-67 YRNNQIKEQKMK
+67 MK

-84 IESPNKVAKIREITG
+84 IESPNKVAKIKEITG
-99 AKVFATIG
+99 VKVYATIG

-117 SNGFKPTFEYDPQK
+117 NNNFKSTFEYDPQK
-131 KKHIFEIIEACKNK
+131 KKRIFEIIEACKNK
-145 EVYIATDPDREGYA
+145 KVYIATDPDREGYA
-159 IGYHFYEKIKK
+159 IGYHFYEKIKR

-186 GINKGLQNALLFEN
+186 GINKGLQNASLFEN

-267 KVSYQIQANIN
+267 KVSYQIQAKIN
-278 DNANR
+278 DNANK
-283 EVIIKHCDEKGEEI
+283 EVIIKHCDENGEEI

-315 KACLLKDLKTSV
+315 KACLLKDLKNSIL
-327 VETKPKKPFI
+327 ETKPKKPFI
-337 TSTLLERASSE
+337 TSTLLEKASSE
-348 LGLGI
+348 LGLSI

-379 SVEFLNEAESFYLP
+379 SVEFLNEAESFYTP
-393 IYKEVYQKREYK
+393 IYKEVYLKREYK

-413 AHEAIRITHPNK
+413 AHEAIRITHPHT
-425 YEDLESIVYNAGI
+425 YENLESVVYNAGI
-438 TNQDALKLYRL
+438 ANQDALKLYQL

-474 NEYFKCSA
+474 NEYFKCSV

-497 ELENDDESNDDK
+497 ELESDESNDDK
-509 EDKEKEQNAQFNL
+509 DDKEKDQNAQFNL
-522 KIDDV
+522 KIDDM
-527 LSLNDL
+527 LNLKALD
-533 VLATIKRNAPSAY
+533 LATIKRNAPSPY
-546 KEADFVKLLENKG
+546 KEVGFVKLLENKG

-567 SYLSTLV
+567 SYLPTLL

-582 QDKKHIITPTHKG
+582 QDKKHTITPTHKG

-624 IVENKSSYVDFISNL
+624 IVESKSSYLDFLQNL
-639 NSKCPKIEKLER
+639 ATKCPKIEKLER
-651 NDDEI
+651 KDDEI
-656 KPSSE
+656 IRPSSE
-661 GQITYIENIL
+661 GQIKYIESIL
-671 RDLQVNLSE
+671 ADLQLELSE

-705 FKKNNKKASSSNND
+705 FKKNNKKASSSNNN
-719 ENRPATPKQIN
+719 ETRPATPKQIS
-730 FAETLAKKHNVKLP
+730 FAESLAKKHHVKLP
-744 KDYKSNIKVCGDFIN
+744 KDYKSNMKVCGDFIN

>member
-1 MNKSIKEV
+1 
-9 LFADNGKWAREWW
+9 
-22 ADETYYWTKYIV
+22 
-34 YDGFVRDNDCIL
+34 
-46 LTPKPIIMD
+46 
-55 IKGELPSHLTKS
+55 
-67 YRNNQIKEQKMK
+67 MK

-117 SNGFKPTFEYDPQK
+117 NNNFKPTFEYDPQK

-145 EVYIATDPDREGYA
+145 KVYIATDPDREGYA

-267 KVSYQIQANIN
+267 KVSYQIQAKIN

-308 FESLKDN
+308 FESLENN

-413 AHEAIRITHPNK
+413 AHEAIRITHPHK
-425 YEDLESIVYNAGI
+425 YEDLESIVYNASI

-497 ELENDDESNDDK
+497 ELENDESNDDK
-509 EDKEKEQNAQFNL
+509 DNKEKEQNAQFNL

-533 VLATIKRNAPSAY
+533 VLATIKRNTPSPY
-546 KEADFVKLLENKG
+546 KEAGFVKLLENKG

-567 SYLSTLV
+567 SYLPTLL

-582 QDKKHIITPTHKG
+582 QDKKHTITPTHKG
-595 KRVVEVFEN
+595 KRVIEVFEN

-624 IVENKSSYVDFISNL
+624 IVENKSSYLDFLQNL
-639 NSKCPKIEKLER
+639 ATKCPKIEKLER

-671 RDLQVNLSE
+671 RDLQLNLSE

-705 FKKNNKKASSSNND
+705 FKKNNKKASSSNNN
-719 ENRPATPKQIN
+719 EIRPATPKQIN
-730 FAETLAKKHNVKLP
+730 FAEILAKKHNVKLP

>member
-1 MNKSIKEV
+1 MN
-9 LFADNGKWAREWW
+9 N
-22 ADETYYWTKYIV
+22 
-34 YDGFVRDNDCIL
+34 
-46 LTPKPIIMD
+46 
-55 IKGELPSHLTKS
+55 
-67 YRNNQIKEQKMK
+67 
-79 DSVII
+79 SVII

-117 SNGFKPTFEYDPQK
+117 SNGFKPTFDYDQEK
-131 KKHIFEIIEACKNK
+131 KKHIFEMIEACKNK
-145 EVYIATDPDREGYA
+145 KVYIATDADREGYA
-159 IGYHFYEKIKK
+159 IGYMFYQKIKNV
-170 IASSIYRA
+170 ASSIYRA

-235 GSSAGRVQTPCLKLI
+235 GSSVGRVQTPCLKLI

-267 KVSYQIQANIN
+267 KVSYQIQAKIN
-278 DNANR
+278 DSANR
-283 EVIIKHCDEKGEEI
+283 EVTIKHCDEKGEEI

-315 KACLLKDLKTSV
+315 KACLLKDLKNSV

-337 TSTLLERASSE
+337 TSTLLEKASSM
-348 LGLGI
+348 LGLSI
-353 AEVQSLAQSLFEAG
+353 SEVQSLAQNLFEAG

-379 SVEFLNEAESFYLP
+379 SVEFLDEAESFYAP
-393 IYKEVYQKREYK
+393 IYKDLYLKREYK

-413 AHEAIRITHPNK
+413 AHEAIRITHPHTT
-425 YEDLESIVYNAGI
+425 EDLESIVYNANI
-438 TNQDALKLYRL
+438 TNQDALKLYQL

-474 NEYFKCSA
+474 NEYFKCSV
-482 KSLKSAGFLAMFSKK
+482 KGLKSAGFLAMFSKK
-497 ELENDDESNDDK
+497 ELENDESNDDK
-509 EDKEKEQNAQFNL
+509 DNKEKEQNAQFNL

-567 SYLSTLV
+567 SYLPTLV

-671 RDLQVNLSE
+671 RDLQLNLSE

-719 ENRPATPKQIN
+719 ENRPATPKQIS
-730 FAETLAKKHNVKLP
+730 FAEMLAKKHNVKLP
-744 KDYKSNIKVCGDFIN
+744 KGFKYSMKVCGDFIN
-759 EYSKK
+759 EYHKK

>member
-1 MNKSIKEV
+1 MN
-9 LFADNGKWAREWW
+9 N
-22 ADETYYWTKYIV
+22 
-34 YDGFVRDNDCIL
+34 
-46 LTPKPIIMD
+46 
-55 IKGELPSHLTKS
+55 
-67 YRNNQIKEQKMK
+67 
-79 DSVII
+79 SVII
-84 IESPNKVAKIREITG
+84 IESPNKVAKIKEITG

-117 SNGFKPTFEYDPQK
+117 NNNFKPTFEYDPQK
-131 KKHIFEIIEACKNK
+131 KKRIFEIIEACKNK
-145 EVYIATDPDREGYA
+145 KVYIATDPDREGYA

-267 KVSYQIQANIN
+267 KVSYQIQAKIN

-308 FESLKDN
+308 FESLEDN

-413 AHEAIRITHPNK
+413 AHEAIRITHPHK
-425 YEDLESIVYNAGI
+425 YEDLESIVYNASI

-449 IFERTIESQGKN
+449 IFERTIGSQGKN

-474 NEYFKCSA
+474 NEYFKCSV
-482 KSLKSAGFLAMFSKK
+482 KGLKSAGFLAMFSKK
-497 ELENDDESNDDK
+497 ELKNDESNDDK
-509 EDKEKEQNAQFNL
+509 DNKEKEQNAQFNL

-567 SYLSTLV
+567 SYLPTLL

-582 QDKKHIITPTHKG
+582 QDKKHTITPTHKG
-595 KRVVEVFEN
+595 ERVIEVFEN

-624 IVENKSSYVDFISNL
+624 IVESKSSYLDFLQNL
-639 NSKCPKIEKLER
+639 ATKCPKIEKLER
-651 NDDEI
+651 NDNEI

-671 RDLQVNLSE
+671 RDLQLDLSE

-690 VAKAFLDRYIKEHEF
+690 IAKAFLDRYIKEHEF
-705 FKKNNKKASSSNND
+705 FKKNNKKASSSNNN
-719 ENRPATPKQIN
+719 EIRPATPKQIN
-730 FAETLAKKHNVKLP
+730 LAEILAKKHNVKLP

-759 EYSKK
+759 EYHKK

>member
-1 MNKSIKEV
+1 MN
-9 LFADNGKWAREWW
+9 N
-22 ADETYYWTKYIV
+22 
-34 YDGFVRDNDCIL
+34 
-46 LTPKPIIMD
+46 
-55 IKGELPSHLTKS
+55 
-67 YRNNQIKEQKMK
+67 
-79 DSVII
+79 SVII

-117 SNGFKPTFEYDPQK
+117 SNGFKPTFDYDQEK
-131 KKHIFEIIEACKNK
+131 KKHIFEMIEACKNK
-145 EVYIATDPDREGYA
+145 KVYIATDPDREGYA
-159 IGYHFYEKIKK
+159 IGYMFYQKIKNV
-170 IASSIYRA
+170 ASSIYRA

-267 KVSYQIQANIN
+267 KVSYQIQAKIN

-315 KACLLKDLKTSV
+315 KACLLKDLKNSV

-337 TSTLLERASSE
+337 TSTLLEKASSM
-348 LGLGI
+348 LGLSI
-353 AEVQSLAQSLFEAG
+353 SEVQSLAQNLFEAG

-379 SVEFLNEAESFYLP
+379 SVEFLDETESFYAP
-393 IYKEVYQKREYK
+393 IYKDLYLKREYK

-413 AHEAIRITHPNK
+413 AHEAIRITHPHTT
-425 YEDLESIVYNAGI
+425 EDLESIVYNANI
-438 TNQDALKLYRL
+438 TNQDALKLYQL

-466 QDLLFKIK
+466 QNLLFKIK
-474 NEYFKCSA
+474 NEYFKCSV
-482 KSLKSAGFLAMFSKK
+482 KGLKSAGFLAMFSKK
-497 ELENDDESNDDK
+497 ELENDESNDDK
-509 EDKEKEQNAQFNL
+509 DNKEKEQNAQFNL

-567 SYLSTLV
+567 SYLPTLV

-611 LTYTKQMEEVLDE
+611 LTYTKQMEEVLNE

-671 RDLQVNLSE
+671 RDLQLNLSE

-719 ENRPATPKQIN
+719 ENRPATPKQIS
-730 FAETLAKKHNVKLP
+730 FAEMLAKKHNVKLP
-744 KDYKSNIKVCGDFIN
+744 KGFKYSMKVCGDFIN
-759 EYSKK
+759 EYHKK

>member
-1 MNKSIKEV
+1 MN
-9 LFADNGKWAREWW
+9 N
-22 ADETYYWTKYIV
+22 
-34 YDGFVRDNDCIL
+34 
-46 LTPKPIIMD
+46 
-55 IKGELPSHLTKS
+55 
-67 YRNNQIKEQKMK
+67 
-79 DSVII
+79 SVII

-117 SNGFKPTFEYDPQK
+117 SNSFKPTFDYDQEK
-131 KKHIFEIIEACKNK
+131 KKHIFEMIEACKNK
-145 EVYIATDPDREGYA
+145 KVYIATDPDREGYA
-159 IGYHFYEKIKK
+159 IGYVFYQKIKNV
-170 IASSIYRA
+170 ASSIYRA

-186 GINKGLQNALLFEN
+186 GINKGLQNAILFEN

-259 FKALPENE
+259 FKALLENE
-267 KVSYQIQANIN
+267 KVSYQIQAKIN
-278 DNANR
+278 DSANR
-283 EVIIKHCDEKGEEI
+283 EVTIKHCDEKGEEI

-315 KACLLKDLKTSV
+315 KACLLKDLKNSV

-337 TSTLLERASSE
+337 TSTLLEKASSM
-348 LGLGI
+348 LGLSI
-353 AEVQSLAQSLFEAG
+353 SEVQSLAQNLFEAG
-367 LITYIRTDAESL
+367 LITYIRADAESL
-379 SVEFLNEAESFYLP
+379 SVEFLDETESFYAP
-393 IYKEVYQKREYK
+393 IYKDLYLKREYK

-413 AHEAIRITHPNK
+413 AHEAIRITHPHTT
-425 YEDLESIVYNAGI
+425 EDLESIVYNANI
-438 TNQDALKLYRL
+438 TNQDALKLYQL

-474 NEYFKCSA
+474 NEYFKCSV
-482 KSLKSAGFLAMFSKK
+482 KGLKSAGFLAMFSKK
-497 ELENDDESNDDK
+497 ELENDESNDDK
-509 EDKEKEQNAQFNL
+509 DNKEKEQNAQFNL

-533 VLATIKRNAPSAY
+533 VLATIKRMPPSAY

-567 SYLSTLV
+567 SYLPTLV

-671 RDLQVNLSE
+671 RDLQLNLSE

-705 FKKNNKKASSSNND
+705 FKKNNKKASNSNND
-719 ENRPATPKQIN
+719 ENRPATPKQIS
-730 FAETLAKKHNVKLP
+730 FAEMLAKKHNVKLP
-744 KDYKSNIKVCGDFIN
+744 KGFKYSMKVCGDFIN
-759 EYSKK
+759 EYHKK

>member
-1 MNKSIKEV
+1 MN
-9 LFADNGKWAREWW
+9 N
-22 ADETYYWTKYIV
+22 
-34 YDGFVRDNDCIL
+34 
-46 LTPKPIIMD
+46 
-55 IKGELPSHLTKS
+55 
-67 YRNNQIKEQKMK
+67 
-79 DSVII
+79 SVII

-117 SNGFKPTFEYDPQK
+117 SNGFKPTFDYDQEK
-131 KKHIFEIIEACKNK
+131 KKHIFEMIEACKNK
-145 EVYIATDPDREGYA
+145 KVYIATDTDREGYA
-159 IGYHFYEKIKK
+159 IGYMFYQKIKNV
-170 IASSIYRA
+170 ASSIYRA

-235 GSSAGRVQTPCLKLI
+235 GSSVGRVQTPCLKLI

-267 KVSYQIQANIN
+267 KVSYQIQAKIN
-278 DNANR
+278 DSANR
-283 EVIIKHCDEKGEEI
+283 EVTIKHCDEKGEEI

-315 KACLLKDLKTSV
+315 KACLLKDLKNSV

-337 TSTLLERASSE
+337 TSTLLEKASSM
-348 LGLGI
+348 LGLSI
-353 AEVQSLAQSLFEAG
+353 SEVQSLAQNLFEAG

-379 SVEFLNEAESFYLP
+379 SVEFLDETESFYAP
-393 IYKEVYQKREYK
+393 IYKDLYLKREYK

-413 AHEAIRITHPNK
+413 AHEAIRITHPHTT
-425 YEDLESIVYNAGI
+425 EDLESIVYNANI
-438 TNQDALKLYRL
+438 TNQDALKLYQL

-474 NEYFKCSA
+474 NEYFKCSV
-482 KSLKSAGFLAMFSKK
+482 KGLKSAGFLAMFSKK
-497 ELENDDESNDDK
+497 ELENDESNDDK
-509 EDKEKEQNAQFNL
+509 DNKEKEQTAQFNL

-567 SYLSTLV
+567 SYLPTLV

-611 LTYTKQMEEVLDE
+611 LTYTKQMEEMLDE

-671 RDLQVNLSE
+671 RDLQLNLSE
-680 EFKNYKEDNR
+680 EFKNYKEYNR

-719 ENRPATPKQIN
+719 ENRPATPKQIS
-730 FAETLAKKHNVKLP
+730 FAEMLAKKHNVKLP
-744 KDYKSNIKVCGDFIN
+744 KGFKYSMKVCGDFIN
-759 EYSKK
+759 EYHKK

>member
-1 MNKSIKEV
+1 
-9 LFADNGKWAREWW
+9 
-22 ADETYYWTKYIV
+22 
-34 YDGFVRDNDCIL
+34 
-46 LTPKPIIMD
+46 
-55 IKGELPSHLTKS
+55 
-67 YRNNQIKEQKMK
+67 MK

-84 IESPNKVAKIREITG
+84 IESPNKVAKIKEITG

-117 SNGFKPTFEYDPQK
+117 NNNFKPTFDYDQEK
-131 KKHIFEIIEACKNK
+131 KKRIFEIIEACKNK
-145 EVYIATDPDREGYA
+145 KVYIATDPDREGYA

-235 GSSAGRVQTPCLKLI
+235 GYSAGRVQTPCLKLI

-267 KVSYQIQANIN
+267 KVSYQIQAKIN

-337 TSTLLERASSE
+337 TSTLLEKASSE
-348 LGLGI
+348 LGLSI
-353 AEVQSLAQSLFEAG
+353 AEVQSLAQNLFETG

-379 SVEFLNEAESFYLP
+379 SVEFLNEAENFYTP
-393 IYKEVYQKREYK
+393 IYKDLYLKREYK

-413 AHEAIRITHPNK
+413 AHEAIRITHPHTT
-425 YEDLESIVYNAGI
+425 EDLESMVYNAGI
-438 TNQDALKLYRL
+438 TNQDALKLYQL

-474 NEYFKCSA
+474 NEYFKCSV

-497 ELENDDESNDDK
+497 ELENDESNDDK

-522 KIDDV
+522 KIDDM

-533 VLATIKRNAPSAY
+533 VLATIKRNAPSPY
-546 KEADFVKLLENKG
+546 KEAGFVKLLENKG

-567 SYLSTLV
+567 SYLPTLL

-582 QDKKHIITPTHKG
+582 QDKKHTITPTHKG
-595 KRVVEVFEN
+595 KRVIEVFEN

-624 IVENKSSYVDFISNL
+624 IVENKSSFLDFLQNL
-639 NSKCPKIEKLER
+639 ATKCPKIEKLER

-671 RDLQVNLSE
+671 RDLQLDLSE

-690 VAKAFLDRYIKEHEF
+690 IAKAFLDRYIKEHEF
-705 FKKNNKKASSSNND
+705 FEKNNKKASSSNNN
-719 ENRPATPKQIN
+719 EIRPATPKQIN
-730 FAETLAKKHNVKLP
+730 FAEILAKKHNVKLP
-744 KDYKSNIKVCGDFIN
+744 KGFKYSMKVCGDFIN
-759 EYSKK
+759 EYHKK

>member
-1 MNKSIKEV
+1 MN
-9 LFADNGKWAREWW
+9 N
-22 ADETYYWTKYIV
+22 
-34 YDGFVRDNDCIL
+34 
-46 LTPKPIIMD
+46 
-55 IKGELPSHLTKS
+55 
-67 YRNNQIKEQKMK
+67 
-79 DSVII
+79 SVII

-117 SNGFKPTFEYDPQK
+117 SNGFKPTFDYDQEK
-131 KKHIFEIIEACKNK
+131 KKHIFEMIEACKNK
-145 EVYIATDPDREGYA
+145 KVYIATDADREGYA
-159 IGYHFYEKIKK
+159 IGYMFYQKIKNV
-170 IASSIYRA
+170 ASSIYRA

-235 GSSAGRVQTPCLKLI
+235 GSSVGRVQTPCLKLI

-267 KVSYQIQANIN
+267 KVSYQIQAKIN
-278 DNANR
+278 DSANR
-283 EVIIKHCDEKGEEI
+283 EVTIKHCDEKGEEI
-297 KFNDKEEALKL
+297 KFNGKEEALKL

-315 KACLLKDLKTSV
+315 KACLLKDLKNSV

-337 TSTLLERASSE
+337 TSTLLEKASSM
-348 LGLGI
+348 LGLSI
-353 AEVQSLAQSLFEAG
+353 SEVQSLAQNLFEAG

-379 SVEFLNEAESFYLP
+379 SVEFLDETESFYAP
-393 IYKEVYQKREYK
+393 IYKDLYLKREYK

-413 AHEAIRITHPNK
+413 AHEAIRITHPHTT
-425 YEDLESIVYNAGI
+425 EDLESIVYNANI
-438 TNQDALKLYRL
+438 TNQDALKLYQL

-474 NEYFKCSA
+474 NEYFKCSV
-482 KSLKSAGFLAMFSKK
+482 KGLKSAGFLAMFSKK
-497 ELENDDESNDDK
+497 ELKNDESNDDK
-509 EDKEKEQNAQFNL
+509 DNKEKEQNAQFNL

-567 SYLSTLV
+567 SYLPTLV

-671 RDLQVNLSE
+671 RDLQLNLSE

-705 FKKNNKKASSSNND
+705 FKKNNKKASSYNND
-719 ENRPATPKQIN
+719 ENRPATPKQIS
-730 FAETLAKKHNVKLP
+730 FAEMLAKKHNVKLP
-744 KDYKSNIKVCGDFIN
+744 KGFKYSMKVCGDFIN
-759 EYSKK
+759 EYHKK

>member
-1 MNKSIKEV
+1 
-9 LFADNGKWAREWW
+9 
-22 ADETYYWTKYIV
+22 
-34 YDGFVRDNDCIL
+34 
-46 LTPKPIIMD
+46 
-55 IKGELPSHLTKS
+55 
-67 YRNNQIKEQKMK
+67 MK

-84 IESPNKVAKIREITG
+84 IESPNKVAKIKEITG
-99 AKVFATIG
+99 ASVFATIG

-117 SNGFKPTFEYDPQK
+117 NNNFKPTFDYDQEK
-131 KKHIFEIIEACKNK
+131 KKHIFEMTEACKNK
-145 EVYIATDPDREGYA
+145 KVYIATDTDREGYA
-159 IGYHFYEKIKK
+159 IGYMFYQKIKNV
-170 IASSIYRA
+170 ASSIYRA

-186 GINKGLQNALLFEN
+186 GINKGLQNASLFEN

-267 KVSYQIQANIN
+267 KVSYQIQAKIN
-278 DNANR
+278 DNANK
-283 EVIIKHCDEKGEEI
+283 EVIIKHCDENGEEI

-315 KACLLKDLKTSV
+315 KACLLKDLKNSIL
-327 VETKPKKPFI
+327 ETKPKKPFI
-337 TSTLLERASSE
+337 TSTLLEKASYE
-348 LGLGI
+348 LGLSI
-353 AEVQSLAQSLFEAG
+353 AEVQSLAQSLFESG
-367 LITYIRTDAESL
+367 LVTYIRTDAESL
-379 SVEFLNEAESFYLP
+379 SVEFLNEAESFYTP
-393 IYKEVYQKREYK
+393 IYKEVYLKREYK

-413 AHEAIRITHPNK
+413 AHEAIRITHPHT
-425 YEDLESIVYNAGI
+425 YENLESVVYNAGI
-438 TNQDALKLYRL
+438 ANQDALKLYQL

-474 NEYFKCSA
+474 NEYFKCSV

-497 ELENDDESNDDK
+497 ELESDESNDDK
-509 EDKEKEQNAQFNL
+509 DDKEKDQNAQFNL
-522 KIDDV
+522 KIDDM
-527 LSLNDL
+527 LNLKALD
-533 VLATIKRNAPSAY
+533 LATIKRNAPSPY
-546 KEADFVKLLENKG
+546 KEAGFVKLLENKG

-567 SYLSTLV
+567 SYLPTLL

-582 QDKKHIITPTHKG
+582 QDKKHTITPTHKG

-639 NSKCPKIEKLER
+639 SSKCPKIEKLER

-671 RDLQVNLSE
+671 RDLQLELSE

-719 ENRPATPKQIN
+719 ETRPATPKQIS
-730 FAETLAKKHNVKLP
+730 FAESLAKKHHVKLP
-744 KDYKSNIKVCGDFIN
+744 KDYKSNMKVCGDFIN
-759 EYSKK
+759 EYSKKW

>member
-1 MNKSIKEV
+1 MN
-9 LFADNGKWAREWW
+9 N
-22 ADETYYWTKYIV
+22 
-34 YDGFVRDNDCIL
+34 
-46 LTPKPIIMD
+46 
-55 IKGELPSHLTKS
+55 
-67 YRNNQIKEQKMK
+67 
-79 DSVII
+79 SVII

-117 SNGFKPTFEYDPQK
+117 SNGFKPTFDYDQEK
-131 KKHIFEIIEACKNK
+131 KKHIFEMIEACKNK
-145 EVYIATDPDREGYA
+145 KVYIATDTDREGYA
-159 IGYHFYEKIKK
+159 IGYMFYQKIKNV
-170 IASSIYRA
+170 ASSIYGA

-235 GSSAGRVQTPCLKLI
+235 GSSVGRVQTPCLKLI

-267 KVSYQIQANIN
+267 KVSYQIQAKIN
-278 DNANR
+278 DSTNR
-283 EVIIKHCDEKGEEI
+283 EVTIKHCDEKGEEI

-315 KACLLKDLKTSV
+315 KACLLKDLKNSV

-337 TSTLLERASSE
+337 TSTLLEKASSM
-348 LGLGI
+348 LGLSI
-353 AEVQSLAQSLFEAG
+353 SEVQSLAQNLFEAG

-379 SVEFLNEAESFYLP
+379 SVEFLDETESFYAP
-393 IYKEVYQKREYK
+393 IYKDLYLKREYK

-413 AHEAIRITHPNK
+413 AHEAIRITHPHTT
-425 YEDLESIVYNAGI
+425 EDLESIVYNANI
-438 TNQDALKLYRL
+438 TNQDALKLYQL

-474 NEYFKCSA
+474 NEYFKCSV
-482 KSLKSAGFLAMFSKK
+482 KGLKSAGFLAMFSKK
-497 ELENDDESNDDK
+497 ELENDESNDDK
-509 EDKEKEQNAQFNL
+509 DNKEKEQNAQFNL

-567 SYLSTLV
+567 SYLPTLV

-611 LTYTKQMEEVLDE
+611 LTYTKQMEEMLDE

-671 RDLQVNLSE
+671 RDLQLNLSE

-719 ENRPATPKQIN
+719 ENRSATPKQIS
-730 FAETLAKKHNVKLP
+730 FAEMLAKKHNVKPP
-744 KDYKSNIKVCGDFIN
+744 KGFKYSMKVCGDFIN
-759 EYSKK
+759 EYHKK

>member
-1 MNKSIKEV
+1 
-9 LFADNGKWAREWW
+9 
-22 ADETYYWTKYIV
+22 
-34 YDGFVRDNDCIL
+34 
-46 LTPKPIIMD
+46 
-55 IKGELPSHLTKS
+55 
-67 YRNNQIKEQKMK
+67 MK

-84 IESPNKVAKIREITG
+84 IESPNKVAKIKEITG

-117 SNGFKPTFEYDPQK
+117 NNNFKPTFEYDPQK
-131 KKHIFEIIEACKNK
+131 KKCIFEIIEACKNK
-145 EVYIATDPDREGYA
+145 KVYIATDPDREGYA

-235 GSSAGRVQTPCLKLI
+235 DSSAGRVQTPCLKLI

-267 KVSYQIQANIN
+267 KVSYQIQAKIN

-413 AHEAIRITHPNK
+413 AHEAIRITHPHK

-461 AIYDK
+461 AIYNK

-509 EDKEKEQNAQFNL
+509 DNKKEKEQNAQFNL

-567 SYLSTLV
+567 SYLPTLL

-582 QDKKHIITPTHKG
+582 QDKKHTITPTHKG

-671 RDLQVNLSE
+671 RDLQLDLSE

-690 VAKAFLDRYIKEHEF
+690 IAKAFLDRYIKEHEF
-705 FKKNNKKASSSNND
+705 FEKNNKKASSSNNN
-719 ENRPATPKQIN
+719 EIRPATPKQIN
-730 FAETLAKKHNVKLP
+730 FAEILAKKHNVKLP

>member
-1 MNKSIKEV
+1 
-9 LFADNGKWAREWW
+9 
-22 ADETYYWTKYIV
+22 
-34 YDGFVRDNDCIL
+34 
-46 LTPKPIIMD
+46 
-55 IKGELPSHLTKS
+55 
-67 YRNNQIKEQKMK
+67 MK

-84 IESPNKVAKIREITG
+84 IESPNKVAKIKEITG

-131 KKHIFEIIEACKNK
+131 KKRIFEIIEACKNK
-145 EVYIATDPDREGYA
+145 KVYIATDPDREGYA

-267 KVSYQIQANIN
+267 KVSYQIQAKIN
-278 DNANR
+278 DSANR
-283 EVIIKHCDEKGEEI
+283 EVTIKHCDEKGEEI

-315 KACLLKDLKTSV
+315 KACLLKDLKNSV

-337 TSTLLERASSE
+337 TSTLLEKASSM
-348 LGLGI
+348 LGLSI
-353 AEVQSLAQSLFEAG
+353 SEVQSLAQNLFEAG

-379 SVEFLNEAESFYLP
+379 SVEFLDETESFYAP
-393 IYKEVYQKREYK
+393 IYKDLYLKREYK

-413 AHEAIRITHPNK
+413 AHEAIRITHPHTT
-425 YEDLESIVYNAGI
+425 EDLESIVYNASI

-522 KIDDV
+522 KIDDM

-546 KEADFVKLLENKG
+546 KEAGFVKLLENKG

-567 SYLSTLV
+567 SYLPTLL

-582 QDKKHIITPTHKG
+582 QDKKHTITPTHKG
-595 KRVVEVFEN
+595 KRVIEVFEN

-624 IVENKSSYVDFISNL
+624 IVENKSSYLDFLQNL
-639 NSKCPKIEKLER
+639 ATKCPKIEKLER

-671 RDLQVNLSE
+671 RDLQLDLSE
-680 EFKNYKEDNR
+680 GFKNYKEDNR
-690 VAKAFLDRYIKEHEF
+690 IAKAFLDRYIKEHEF
-705 FKKNNKKASSSNND
+705 FKKNNKKASNSNND
-719 ENRPATPKQIN
+719 ENRPATPKQIS
-730 FAETLAKKHNVKLP
+730 FAEMLAKKYNVKLP
-744 KDYKSNIKVCGDFIN
+744 KGFKYSMKVCGDFIN
-759 EYSKK
+759 EYHKK

>member
-1 MNKSIKEV
+1 MN
-9 LFADNGKWAREWW
+9 N
-22 ADETYYWTKYIV
+22 
-34 YDGFVRDNDCIL
+34 
-46 LTPKPIIMD
+46 
-55 IKGELPSHLTKS
+55 
-67 YRNNQIKEQKMK
+67 
-79 DSVII
+79 SVII

-117 SNGFKPTFEYDPQK
+117 SNGFKPTFDYDQEK
-131 KKHIFEIIEACKNK
+131 KKHIFEMIEACKNK
-145 EVYIATDPDREGYA
+145 KVYIATDTDREGYA
-159 IGYHFYEKIKK
+159 IGYMFYQKIKNV
-170 IASSIYRA
+170 ASSIYRA

-235 GSSAGRVQTPCLKLI
+235 GSSVGRVQTPCLKLI

-267 KVSYQIQANIN
+267 KVSYQIQAKIN
-278 DNANR
+278 DSANR
-283 EVIIKHCDEKGEEI
+283 EVTIKHCDEKGEEI

-315 KACLLKDLKTSV
+315 KACLLKDLKNSV

-337 TSTLLERASSE
+337 TSTLLEKASSM
-348 LGLGI
+348 LGLSI
-353 AEVQSLAQSLFEAG
+353 SEVQSLAQNLFEAG

-379 SVEFLNEAESFYLP
+379 SVEFLDETESFYAP
-393 IYKEVYQKREYK
+393 IYKDLYLKREYK

-413 AHEAIRITHPNK
+413 AHEAIRITHPHTT
-425 YEDLESIVYNAGI
+425 EDLESIVYNANI
-438 TNQDALKLYRL
+438 TNQDALKLYQL

-466 QDLLFKIK
+466 QNLLFKIK
-474 NEYFKCSA
+474 NEYFKCSV
-482 KSLKSAGFLAMFSKK
+482 KGLKSAGFLAMFSKK
-497 ELENDDESNDDK
+497 ELENDESNDDK
-509 EDKEKEQNAQFNL
+509 DNKEKEQNAQFNL
-522 KIDDV
+522 KIDDM
-527 LSLNDL
+527 LNLKALD
-533 VLATIKRNAPSAY
+533 LATIKRNAPSPY
-546 KEADFVKLLENKG
+546 KEAGFVKLLENKG

-567 SYLSTLV
+567 SYLPTLL

-671 RDLQVNLSE
+671 RDLQLNLSE

-719 ENRPATPKQIN
+719 ENRPATPKQIS
-730 FAETLAKKHNVKLP
+730 FAEMLAKKHNVKLT
-744 KDYKSNIKVCGDFIN
+744 KGFKYSMKVCGDFIN
-759 EYSKK
+759 EYHKK

>member
-1 MNKSIKEV
+1 MN
-9 LFADNGKWAREWW
+9 N
-22 ADETYYWTKYIV
+22 
-34 YDGFVRDNDCIL
+34 
-46 LTPKPIIMD
+46 
-55 IKGELPSHLTKS
+55 
-67 YRNNQIKEQKMK
+67 
-79 DSVII
+79 SVII

-117 SNGFKPTFEYDPQK
+117 NNNFKPTFEYDPQK

-145 EVYIATDPDREGYA
+145 KVYIATDPDREGYA

-267 KVSYQIQANIN
+267 KVSYQIQAKIN

-315 KACLLKDLKTSV
+315 KACLLKDLKNSV

-413 AHEAIRITHPNK
+413 AHEAIRITHPHK

-438 TNQDALKLYRL
+438 TNQDALKLYQL

-474 NEYFKCSA
+474 NEYFKCSV
-482 KSLKSAGFLAMFSKK
+482 KGLKSAGFLAMFSKK
-497 ELENDDESNDDK
+497 ELENDESNDDK
-509 EDKEKEQNAQFNL
+509 DNKEKEQNAQFNL

-546 KEADFVKLLENKG
+546 KEAGFVKLLENKG

-671 RDLQVNLSE
+671 RDLQLNLSE

-719 ENRPATPKQIN
+719 ENRPATPKQIS
-730 FAETLAKKHNVKLP
+730 FAEMLAKKHNVKLP
-744 KDYKSNIKVCGDFIN
+744 KGFKYSMKVCGDFIN
-759 EYSKK
+759 EYHKK

>member
-1 MNKSIKEV
+1 
-9 LFADNGKWAREWW
+9 
-22 ADETYYWTKYIV
+22 
-34 YDGFVRDNDCIL
+34 
-46 LTPKPIIMD
+46 
-55 IKGELPSHLTKS
+55 
-67 YRNNQIKEQKMK
+67 MK

-84 IESPNKVAKIREITG
+84 IESPNKVAKIKEITG

-117 SNGFKPTFEYDPQK
+117 NNNFKPTFEYDPQK
-131 KKHIFEIIEACKNK
+131 KKRIFEIIETCKNK
-145 EVYIATDPDREGYA
+145 KVYIATDPDREGYA

-200 TNKQMYQS
+200 TNKQIYQS
-208 ALARRVADMLLGF
+208 ALARIVADMFLGF

-267 KVSYQIQANIN
+267 KVSYQIQAKIN
-278 DNANR
+278 DNANK

-353 AEVQSLAQSLFEAG
+353 AEVQSLAQSLFVAG

-413 AHEAIRITHPNK
+413 AHEAIRITHPHK
-425 YEDLESIVYNAGI
+425 YEDLESVVYDSGI
-438 TNQDALKLYRL
+438 TNQDALKLYQL

-522 KIDDV
+522 KIDDM

-533 VLATIKRNAPSAY
+533 VLATIKRNAPSPY
-546 KEADFVKLLENKG
+546 KEAGFVKLLENKG

-567 SYLSTLV
+567 SYLPTLL

-582 QDKKHIITPTHKG
+582 QDKKHTITPTHKG
-595 KRVVEVFEN
+595 KRVIEVFEN

-624 IVENKSSYVDFISNL
+624 IVESKSSYLDFLQNL
-639 NSKCPKIEKLER
+639 ATKCPKIEKLER

-671 RDLQVNLSE
+671 RDLQLDLSE

-690 VAKAFLDRYIKEHEF
+690 IAKAFLDRYIKEHEF
-705 FKKNNKKASSSNND
+705 FKKNNKKASSSNNN
-719 ENRPATPKQIN
+719 EIRPATPKQIN
-730 FAETLAKKHNVKLP
+730 FAEILAKKHNVKLP

>member
-1 MNKSIKEV
+1 MN
-9 LFADNGKWAREWW
+9 N
-22 ADETYYWTKYIV
+22 
-34 YDGFVRDNDCIL
+34 
-46 LTPKPIIMD
+46 
-55 IKGELPSHLTKS
+55 
-67 YRNNQIKEQKMK
+67 
-79 DSVII
+79 SVII

-117 SNGFKPTFEYDPQK
+117 SNGFKPTFDYDQEK
-131 KKHIFEIIEACKNK
+131 KKHIFEMIEACKNK
-145 EVYIATDPDREGYA
+145 KVYIATDPDREGYA
-159 IGYHFYEKIKK
+159 IGYMFYQKIKNV
-170 IASSIYRA
+170 ASSIYRA

-267 KVSYQIQANIN
+267 KVSYQIQAKIN
-278 DNANR
+278 DSANR
-283 EVIIKHCDEKGEEI
+283 EVTIKHCDEKGEEI

-315 KACLLKDLKTSV
+315 KACLLKDLKNSV

-337 TSTLLERASSE
+337 TSTLLEKASSM
-348 LGLGI
+348 LGLSI
-353 AEVQSLAQSLFEAG
+353 SEVQSLAQNLFEAG

-379 SVEFLNEAESFYLP
+379 SVEFLDETEIFYAP
-393 IYKEVYQKREYK
+393 IYKDLYLKREYK

-413 AHEAIRITHPNK
+413 AHEAIRITHPHTT
-425 YEDLESIVYNAGI
+425 EDLESIVYNANI
-438 TNQDALKLYRL
+438 TNQDALKLYQL

-474 NEYFKCSA
+474 NEYFKCSV
-482 KSLKSAGFLAMFSKK
+482 KGLKSAGFLAMFSKK
-497 ELENDDESNDDK
+497 ELENDESNDDK
-509 EDKEKEQNAQFNL
+509 DNKEKEQNAQFNL

-567 SYLSTLV
+567 SYLPTLV

-611 LTYTKQMEEVLDE
+611 LTYTKQMEEMLDE
-624 IVENKSSYVDFISNL
+624 IVESESSYVDFISNL

-671 RDLQVNLSE
+671 RDLQLNLSE

-719 ENRPATPKQIN
+719 ENRPATPKQIS
-730 FAETLAKKHNVKLP
+730 FAEILAKKHNVKLP
-744 KDYKSNIKVCGDFIN
+744 KGFK
-759 EYSKK
+759 

>member
-1 MNKSIKEV
+1 MN
-9 LFADNGKWAREWW
+9 N
-22 ADETYYWTKYIV
+22 
-34 YDGFVRDNDCIL
+34 
-46 LTPKPIIMD
+46 
-55 IKGELPSHLTKS
+55 
-67 YRNNQIKEQKMK
+67 
-79 DSVII
+79 SVII

-117 SNGFKPTFEYDPQK
+117 SNGFKPTFDYDQEK
-131 KKHIFEIIEACKNK
+131 KKHIFEMIEACKNK
-145 EVYIATDPDREGYA
+145 KVYIATDTDREGYA
-159 IGYHFYEKIKK
+159 IGYMFYQKIKNV
-170 IASSIYRA
+170 ASSIYRA

-235 GSSAGRVQTPCLKLI
+235 GSSVGRVQTPCLKLI

-267 KVSYQIQANIN
+267 KVSYQIQAKIN
-278 DNANR
+278 DSANR
-283 EVIIKHCDEKGEEI
+283 EVTIKHCDEKGEEI

-315 KACLLKDLKTSV
+315 KACLLKNLKNSV

-337 TSTLLERASSE
+337 TSTLLEKASSM
-348 LGLGI
+348 LGLSI
-353 AEVQSLAQSLFEAG
+353 SEVQSLAQNLFEAG

-379 SVEFLNEAESFYLP
+379 SVEFLDEAESFYAP
-393 IYKEVYQKREYK
+393 IYKDLYLKREYK

-413 AHEAIRITHPNK
+413 AHEAIRITHPHTT
-425 YEDLESIVYNAGI
+425 EDLESIVYNANI
-438 TNQDALKLYRL
+438 TNQDALKLYQL

-474 NEYFKCSA
+474 NEYFKCSV
-482 KSLKSAGFLAMFSKK
+482 KGLKSAGFLAMFSKK
-497 ELENDDESNDDK
+497 ELKNDESNDDK
-509 EDKEKEQNAQFNL
+509 DNKEKEQNAQFNL

-533 VLATIKRNAPSAY
+533 VLATIKRNAPSVY

-567 SYLSTLV
+567 SYLPTLV

-671 RDLQVNLSE
+671 RDLQLNLSE

-719 ENRPATPKQIN
+719 ENRPATPKQIS
-730 FAETLAKKHNVKLP
+730 FAEMLAKKHNVKLP
-744 KDYKSNIKVCGDFIN
+744 KGFKYSMKVCGDFIN
-759 EYSKK
+759 EYHKK

>member
-1 MNKSIKEV
+1 
-9 LFADNGKWAREWW
+9 
-22 ADETYYWTKYIV
+22 
-34 YDGFVRDNDCIL
+34 
-46 LTPKPIIMD
+46 
-55 IKGELPSHLTKS
+55 
-67 YRNNQIKEQKMK
+67 MK

-84 IESPNKVAKIREITG
+84 IESPNKVAKIKEITG
-99 AKVFATIG
+99 VKVYATIG

-117 SNGFKPTFEYDPQK
+117 NNNFKPTFEYDPQK
-131 KKHIFEIIEACKNK
+131 KKRIFEMIEACKNK
-145 EVYIATDPDREGYA
+145 KVYIATDPDREGYA

-186 GINKGLQNALLFEN
+186 GINKGLQNASLFEN
-200 TNKQMYQS
+200 TNNQMYQS

-267 KVSYQIQANIN
+267 KVSYQIQAKIN
-278 DNANR
+278 DNANK
-283 EVIIKHCDEKGEEI
+283 EVIIKHCDENGEEI

-315 KACLLKDLKTSV
+315 KACLLKDLKNSIL
-327 VETKPKKPFI
+327 ETKPKKPFI
-337 TSTLLERASSE
+337 TSTLLEKASSE
-348 LGLGI
+348 LGLSI
-353 AEVQSLAQSLFEAG
+353 AEVQSLAQNLFEAG

-379 SVEFLNEAESFYLP
+379 SVEFLDETESFYAP
-393 IYKEVYQKREYK
+393 IYKDLYLKREYK
-405 AGKQSQAE
+405 VGKQSQAE
-413 AHEAIRITHPNK
+413 AHEAIRITHPHTT
-425 YEDLESIVYNAGI
+425 EDLESIVYNANI
-438 TNQDALKLYRL
+438 ANQDALKLYQL

-474 NEYFKCSA
+474 NEYFKCSV

-497 ELENDDESNDDK
+497 ELESDESNDDK
-509 EDKEKEQNAQFNL
+509 DDKEKDQNAQFNL
-522 KIDDV
+522 KIDDM
-527 LSLNDL
+527 LNLKALD
-533 VLATIKRNAPSAY
+533 LATIKRNAPSPY
-546 KEADFVKLLENKG
+546 KEAGFVKLLENKG

-567 SYLSTLV
+567 SYLPTLV

-611 LTYTKQMEEVLDE
+611 LNYTKQMEEVLDE

-671 RDLQVNLSE
+671 RDLQLNLSE
-680 EFKNYKEDNR
+680 QFKNYKEDNR

-730 FAETLAKKHNVKLP
+730 FAEMLAKKHHVKLP
-744 KDYKSNIKVCGDFIN
+744 KDYKSNMKVCGDFIN

>member
-1 MNKSIKEV
+1 MN
-9 LFADNGKWAREWW
+9 N
-22 ADETYYWTKYIV
+22 
-34 YDGFVRDNDCIL
+34 
-46 LTPKPIIMD
+46 
-55 IKGELPSHLTKS
+55 
-67 YRNNQIKEQKMK
+67 
-79 DSVII
+79 SVII

-117 SNGFKPTFEYDPQK
+117 NNNFKPTFEYDPQK
-131 KKHIFEIIEACKNK
+131 KKCIFEIIEACKNK
-145 EVYIATDPDREGYA
+145 KVYIATDPDREGYA

-267 KVSYQIQANIN
+267 KVSYQIQAKIN

-413 AHEAIRITHPNK
+413 AHEAIRITHPHTT
-425 YEDLESIVYNAGI
+425 EDLESIVYNAGI

-474 NEYFKCSA
+474 NEYFKCSV
-482 KSLKSAGFLAMFSKK
+482 KGLKSAGFLAMFSKK
-497 ELENDDESNDDK
+497 ELENDESNDDK
-509 EDKEKEQNAQFNL
+509 DNKEKEQNAQFNL

-567 SYLSTLV
+567 SYLPTLV

-671 RDLQVNLSE
+671 RDLQLNLSE

-690 VAKAFLDRYIKEHEF
+690 VANAFLDRYIKEHEF

-719 ENRPATPKQIN
+719 ENRPATPKQIS
-730 FAETLAKKHNVKLP
+730 FAEMLAKKHNVKLP
-744 KDYKSNIKVCGDFIN
+744 KGFKYSMKVCGDFIN
-759 EYSKK
+759 EYHKK

>member
-1 MNKSIKEV
+1 
-9 LFADNGKWAREWW
+9 
-22 ADETYYWTKYIV
+22 
-34 YDGFVRDNDCIL
+34 
-46 LTPKPIIMD
+46 
-55 IKGELPSHLTKS
+55 
-67 YRNNQIKEQKMK
+67 MK

-84 IESPNKVAKIREITG
+84 IESPNKVAKIKEITG

-117 SNGFKPTFEYDPQK
+117 NNNFKPTFEYDPQK
-131 KKHIFEIIEACKNK
+131 KKRIFEIIEACKNK
-145 EVYIATDPDREGYA
+145 KVYIATDPDREGYA

-200 TNKQMYQS
+200 TNKQIYQS

-235 GSSAGRVQTPCLKLI
+235 GSSVGRVQTPCLKLI

-267 KVSYQIQANIN
+267 KISYQIQAKIN

-337 TSTLLERASSE
+337 TSTLLEKASSM
-348 LGLGI
+348 LGLSI
-353 AEVQSLAQSLFEAG
+353 SEVQSLAQNLFEAG

-379 SVEFLNEAESFYLP
+379 SVEFLDEAESFYAP
-393 IYKEVYQKREYK
+393 IYKDLYLKREYK

-413 AHEAIRITHPNK
+413 AHEAIRITHPHTA
-425 YEDLESIVYNAGI
+425 EDLESIVYNANI
-438 TNQDALKLYRL
+438 TNQDALKLYQL

-509 EDKEKEQNAQFNL
+509 DNKEKEQNAQFNL
-522 KIDDV
+522 KIDDM

-533 VLATIKRNAPSAY
+533 VLATIKRNAPSPY
-546 KEADFVKLLENKG
+546 KEAGFVKLLENKG

-567 SYLSTLV
+567 SYLPTLL

-582 QDKKHIITPTHKG
+582 QDKKRTITPTHKG
-595 KRVVEVFEN
+595 KRVIEVFEN

-624 IVENKSSYVDFISNL
+624 IVENKSSYLDFLQNL
-639 NSKCPKIEKLER
+639 ATKCPKIEKLER

-671 RDLQVNLSE
+671 RDLQLDLSE

-690 VAKAFLDRYIKEHEF
+690 IAKAFLDRYIKEHEF
-705 FKKNNKKASSSNND
+705 FKKNNKKASSSNNN
-719 ENRPATPKQIN
+719 EIRPATPKQIN
-730 FAETLAKKHNVKLP
+730 FAEILAKKHNVKLP

>member
-1 MNKSIKEV
+1 MN
-9 LFADNGKWAREWW
+9 N
-22 ADETYYWTKYIV
+22 
-34 YDGFVRDNDCIL
+34 
-46 LTPKPIIMD
+46 
-55 IKGELPSHLTKS
+55 
-67 YRNNQIKEQKMK
+67 
-79 DSVII
+79 SVII

-117 SNGFKPTFEYDPQK
+117 SNGFKPTFDYDQEK
-131 KKHIFEIIEACKNK
+131 KKHIFEMIEACKNK
-145 EVYIATDPDREGYA
+145 KVYIATDPDREGYA
-159 IGYHFYEKIKK
+159 IGYMFYQKIKNV
-170 IASSIYRA
+170 ASSIYRA

-235 GSSAGRVQTPCLKLI
+235 GSSVGRVQTPCLKLI

-267 KVSYQIQANIN
+267 KVSYQIQAKIN
-278 DNANR
+278 DSANR
-283 EVIIKHCDEKGEEI
+283 EVTIKHCDEKGEEI

-315 KACLLKDLKTSV
+315 KACLLKDLKNSV

-337 TSTLLERASSE
+337 TSTLLEKASSM
-348 LGLGI
+348 LGLSI
-353 AEVQSLAQSLFEAG
+353 SEVQSLAQNLFEAG

-379 SVEFLNEAESFYLP
+379 SVEFLDETESFYAP
-393 IYKEVYQKREYK
+393 IYKDLYLKREYK

-413 AHEAIRITHPNK
+413 AHEAIRITHP
-425 YEDLESIVYNAGI
+425 YTTEDLESIVYNVNI
-438 TNQDALKLYRL
+438 TNQDALKLYQL

-474 NEYFKCSA
+474 NEYFKCSV

-497 ELENDDESNDDK
+497 ELENDESNDDK
-509 EDKEKEQNAQFNL
+509 DNKEKEQTAQFNL

-546 KEADFVKLLENKG
+546 KEAGFVKLLENKG

-567 SYLSTLV
+567 SYLPTLV

-611 LTYTKQMEEVLDE
+611 LTYTKQMEEMLDE

-671 RDLQVNLSE
+671 RDLQLNLSE

-719 ENRPATPKQIN
+719 ENRPATPKQIS
-730 FAETLAKKHNVKLP
+730 FAEMLAKKHNVKLP
-744 KDYKSNIKVCGDFIN
+744 KGFKYSMKVCGDFIN
-759 EYSKK
+759 EYHKK